1 MPLAIAAIVVL
12 SVVNYFG
19 VKPGS
24 RVLNVLVVLKVGAL
38 AIIIIA
44 GALAPVVGRLV
55 VGGAR
60 TSAAPTPALLA
71 FGAALVPILF
81 AYGGWQNANYIA
93 EEIDNPRRNLPL
105 SLLAGTLDRRR

>member
-1 MPLAIAAIVVL
+1 M
-12 SVVNYFG
+12 NYFG

-38 AIIIIA
+38 AILIVA
-44 GALAPVVGRLV
+44 GALAPSSAGWWSE
-55 VGGAR
+55 AR
-60 TSAAPTPALLA
+60 DESPAPTSALVA

-105 SLLAGTLDRRR
+105 SLLVGTLDRRR